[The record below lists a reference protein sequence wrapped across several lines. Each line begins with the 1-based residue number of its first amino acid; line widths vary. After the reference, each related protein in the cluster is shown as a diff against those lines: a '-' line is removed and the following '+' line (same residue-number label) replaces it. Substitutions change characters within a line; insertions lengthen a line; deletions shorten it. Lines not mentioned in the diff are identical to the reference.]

1 MKLENIIQKGYFM
14 KKFKKVIATTLSALM
29 VTSSIACGSASA
41 FSTNK
46 ESNVKNNVSKSFVY
60 PKQSDKKD
68 KDYVE
73 GEAVVMMKGSDLVST
88 GASLNKIM
96 DVSSSI
102 KVENV
107 SDFKERKSSVSVVT
121 VSSKKLSTKKII
133 DELKDE
139 EDVLIAEPN
148 YIYRASS
155 ITNDTYSNFQWSLE
169 NKGINNGKVGED
181 IKPTEMW
188 NKKSTE
194 KDTPVVAIIDSGV
207 DYTHPDLKDKMWVNP
222 YQNKLK
228 GVHGFD
234 FTGTIDD
241 GEPMDDAGHGTHC
254 AGIIGATRNNNEGV
268 SGVADNIKIMA
279 LKFLNSSGMGNTED
293 AVSAYNYIYNAMKL
307 GVNVVAVNNSWGGNE
322 YSEILLNI
330 INKVGKAG
338 AVSVC
343 ATGNEGTDF
352 DAEEEYTGEKDGDDG
367 DDDDGEMIFKKDIFD
382 DDDEEESPYT
392 YPACYDSKYIISV
405 AATGEDGTVADYSNY
420 GKNSVDIAAPG
431 SDILSTV
438 SYNSFLP
445 TIYSQEEINEKC
457 QKYITKDFKANIV
470 DLSHNQSG
478 KSATISETNT
488 GYDDGLGD
496 KNCLQAD
503 FTVDK
508 GGTYAIEIP
517 YTLNSKSTNSIHTS
531 LMFNIA
537 KAPAYTEDPDLLMS
551 QGICFGDFGINEKYT
566 VDDVMS
572 KNLAYAF
579 EMSSKDWVHIDTT
592 NLAPKNETGERK
604 LVVLLVAEASGE
616 YTIKLDNIGFSK
628 GTDNEEE
635 SFGKY
640 DIYSGTSMATPC
652 VTGSIA
658 LIKDKYSDL
667 TTEQLIEKATDTVNQ
682 NSLVDEKTKS
692 NGVLSLDKYGSVIPK
707 VDSWTSSGNKTIA
720 KGLGFENINKIT
732 VNDKEIKNYTAT
744 KNQITIND
752 NSYFGGECKLKI
764 YSKDGYGCY
773 SNIFLKGTRY
783 SDNGLMDSETIY
795 SYDLISDG
803 KYLYNTD
810 DNNNIVRYSVNK
822 KGVLGINKTISF
834 KNVLDNRYKD
844 ITNGSSSLVSTSS
857 PVYYNGKIYMVA
869 DYYLTPEQSRK
880 FYMKECALLTY
891 DVNTCKYTVKDI
903 EGIGLT
909 DQTLAFYNKE
919 MYLIGGY
926 DYQLGSLSTDVY
938 KYTNSKWQKVS
949 SLPSKRAKGKCLQYG
964 DKLVYTLG
972 INEDNTCPKNLI
984 FDGSKWIESNK
995 NLDLN
1000 KSTSYEIDSKIL
1012 NYYSCGVDFVENGIL
1027 YTGELFDNKGDTVLY
1042 NPSNDTFTVMNN
1054 YFHID
1059 SVNGIRGAVVGS
1071 KYYGKGYVER
1081 KAHTFSFNVKTG
1093 MKNVAVFSNVN
1104 GGKVT
1109 GGAYYMP
1116 NTTAKITVSPNKNF
1130 KFNYMLINGKKY
1142 TKPTATFT
1150 VTKDTS
1156 VRVYYISM
1164 VTKIKLNRTTLT
1176 LKKGKT
1182 KQLTA
1187 TVTPK
1192 TATNKSVVWSS
1203 NKKSVATV
1211 NSKGKVTAKKK
1222 GTALIK
1228 AIAKDGS
1235 KVSATCKVTV
1245 K

>member
-29 VTSSIACGSASA
+29 VTSSIACGSANA

-46 ESNVKNNVSKSFVY
+46 ESNVENKTTQTLVY
-60 PKQSDKKD
+60 PKESDKKN

-73 GEAVVMMKGSDLVST
+73 GEAVVMMKGDNLVSS

-133 DELKDE
+133 EELKGED
-139 EDVLIAEPN
+139 DVLIAEPN

-268 SGVADNIKIMA
+268 SGVADNVKIMA
-279 LKFLNSSGMGNTED
+279 LKFLNSSGMGTTED

-307 GVNVVAVNNSWGGNE
+307 GVNVVAINNSWGSNE
-322 YSEILLNI
+322 NSKILLNI

-343 ATGNEGTDF
+343 ATGNDGTDF
-352 DAEEEYTGEKDGDDG
+352 DAEEEYTGENDG

-405 AATGEDGTVADYSNY
+405 AATGEDGKIASYSNY

-457 QKYITKDFKANIV
+457 QKYITKDFKANVV
-470 DLSHNQSG
+470 DLSSNQSG
-478 KSATISETNT
+478 ESATISETNT

-537 KAPAYTEDPDLLMS
+537 KAPDYTEDPDLLMS

-604 LVVLLVAEASGE
+604 LVVLLVVESSGE

-667 TTEQLIEKATDTVNQ
+667 TVDQLIDKTKDTVNQ

-707 VDSWTSSGNKTIA
+707 VDSWTSSGNKTIV

-752 NSYFGGECKLKI
+752 NSYFGGVCKLKI
-764 YSKDGYGCY
+764 YSKDGYGYY

-795 SYDLISDG
+795 SYDLVSDG

-984 FDGSKWIESNK
+984 FDGSKWTESNK

-1000 KSTSYEIDSKIL
+1000 KSTSYEIDSKII

-1071 KYYGKGYVER
+1071 KYYGKGYVEG

-1093 MKNVAVFSNVN
+1093 MKNVAVTSKY
-1104 GGKVT
+1104 GKVT
-1109 GGAYYMP
+1109 GGGYYMP
-1116 NTTAKITVSPNKNF
+1116 NTVATISATPNKNY
-1130 KFNYMLINGKKY
+1130 KVKSIVINGKTYKK
-1142 TKPTATFT
+1142 TKVQFT
-1150 VTKDTS
+1150 VTKDTK
-1156 VRVYYISM
+1156 VTVNYIAY
-1164 VTKIKLNRTTLT
+1164 VTKVKLNRTI
-1176 LKKGKT
+1176 LKLNKGKSY
-1182 KQLTA
+1182 QLKA
-1187 TVTPK
+1187 TVTP
-1192 TATNKSVVWSS
+1192 TNATNKKLTWSS
-1203 NKKSVATV
+1203 NRKSVATV
-1211 NSKGKVTAKKK
+1211 NSKGKVTANKK
-1222 GTALIK
+1222 GSCVIK
-1228 AIAKDGS
+1228 ATAKDGS
-1235 KVSATCKVTV
+1235 KKSATCKVTV

>member
-268 SGVADNIKIMA
+268 SGVADNVKIMA
-279 LKFLNSSGMGNTED
+279 LKFLTSSGMGTTED

-307 GVNVVAVNNSWGGNE
+307 GVNVVAINNSWGSNE
-322 YSEILLNI
+322 NSKILLNI

-343 ATGNEGTDF
+343 AAGNDGTDF
-352 DAEEEYTGEKDGDDG
+352 DAEEEYTGENDG

-457 QKYITKDFKANIV
+457 QKYITKDFKANVV
-470 DLSHNQSG
+470 DLSSNQSG
-478 KSATISETNT
+478 ESATISETNT

-537 KAPAYTEDPDLLMS
+537 KAPDYTEDPDLLMS

-592 NLAPKNETGERK
+592 NLAPKNEAGERK
-604 LVVLLVAEASGE
+604 LVVLLVVESSGE

-640 DIYSGTSMATPC
+640 DIYSGTSMATPY
-652 VTGSIA
+652 VVGSVA

-707 VDSWTSSGNKTIA
+707 VDSWTSSGNKTIV

-810 DNNNIVRYSVNK
+810 DNNNIVRYSINK

-964 DKLVYTLG
+964 DKMVYTLG

-984 FDGSKWIESNK
+984 FDGSKWTESNK

-1000 KSTSYEIDSKIL
+1000 KSTSYEIDSKII

-1071 KYYGKGYVER
+1071 KYYGKGYVEG

-1093 MKNVAVFSNVN
+1093 MKNVAVTSKY
-1104 GGKVT
+1104 GKVT
-1109 GGAYYMP
+1109 GGGYYMP
-1116 NTTAKITVSPNKNF
+1116 NTVATISATPNKNY
-1130 KFNYMLINGKKY
+1130 KVKSIVINGKTYKK
-1142 TKPTATFT
+1142 TKVQFT
-1150 VTKDTS
+1150 VTKDTK
-1156 VRVYYISM
+1156 VTVNYIAY
-1164 VTKIKLNRTTLT
+1164 VTKVKLNRTS
-1176 LKKGKT
+1176 LKLNKGKSYQF
-1182 KQLTA
+1182 KA
-1187 TVTPK
+1187 TVTP
-1192 TATNKSVVWSS
+1192 TNATNKKLTWSS
-1203 NKKSVATV
+1203 NRKSVATV

>member
-29 VTSSIACGSASA
+29 VTSSIACGSVSA

-148 YIYRASS
+148 YIYRAYS

-268 SGVADNIKIMA
+268 SGVADNVKIMA

-307 GVNVVAVNNSWGGNE
+307 GVNVVAINNSWGSNE
-322 YSEILLNI
+322 NSKILLNI

-343 ATGNEGTDF
+343 ATGNDGTDF
-352 DAEEEYTGEKDGDDG
+352 DAEEEYTGENDG

-457 QKYITKDFKANIV
+457 QKYITKDFKANVV

-478 KSATISETNT
+478 ESATISETNT

-604 LVVLLVAEASGE
+604 LVVLLVVESSGE
-616 YTIKLDNIGFSK
+616 YTIKLDNIGLSK

-707 VDSWTSSGNKTIA
+707 VDSWTSSGNKTIV

-984 FDGSKWIESNK
+984 FDGSKWTESNK

-1000 KSTSYEIDSKIL
+1000 KSTSYEIDSKII

-1071 KYYGKGYVER
+1071 KYYGKGYVEG

-1093 MKNVAVFSNVN
+1093 MKNVAVTSKY
-1104 GGKVT
+1104 GKVT
-1109 GGAYYMP
+1109 GGGYYMP
-1116 NTTAKITVSPNKNF
+1116 NTVATISATPNKNY
-1130 KFNYMLINGKKY
+1130 KVKSIVINGKTYKK
-1142 TKPTATFT
+1142 TKVRFT
-1150 VTKDTS
+1150 VTKDTK
-1156 VRVYYISM
+1156 VTVNYIAY
-1164 VTKIKLNRTTLT
+1164 VTKVKLNRTS
-1176 LKKGKT
+1176 LKLNKGKSY
-1182 KQLTA
+1182 QLKA
-1187 TVTPK
+1187 TVTP
-1192 TATNKSVVWSS
+1192 TNATNKKLTWSS
-1203 NKKSVATV
+1203 NRKSVATV

>member
-14 KKFKKVIATTLSALM
+14 KKLKKVFATMLSALM
-29 VTSSIACGSASA
+29 VTSSIACGSANA
-41 FSTNK
+41 FSTNQG
-46 ESNVKNNVSKSFVY
+46 SNVENKTTQTLVY
-60 PKQSDKKD
+60 PKESDKKD

-73 GEAVVMMKGSDLVST
+73 GEAVVMMKGDNLVSS

-169 NKGINNGKVGED
+169 NTGINNGKVGED

-222 YQNKLK
+222 YQNKLN

-268 SGVADNIKIMA
+268 SGVADNVKIMA
-279 LKFLNSSGMGNTED
+279 LKFLNSSGMGTTED

-307 GVNVVAVNNSWGGNE
+307 GVNVVAINNSWGSNE
-322 YSEILLNI
+322 NSKILLNI

-343 ATGNEGTDF
+343 ATGNDGTDF
-352 DAEEEYTGEKDGDDG
+352 DAEEEYTGENDG

-405 AATGEDGTVADYSNY
+405 AATGEDGKIASYSNY

-457 QKYITKDFKANIV
+457 QKYITKDFKANVV
-470 DLSHNQSG
+470 DLSSNQSG
-478 KSATISETNT
+478 ESATISETNT

-537 KAPAYTEDPDLLMS
+537 KAPAYTEDSDLLMS

-592 NLAPKNETGERK
+592 NLAPKNEAGERK
-604 LVVLLVAEASGE
+604 LVVLLVVESSGE
-616 YTIKLDNIGFSK
+616 YTIKLDNIGLSK

-667 TTEQLIEKATDTVNQ
+667 TVDQLIDKTKDTVNQ

-707 VDSWTSSGNKTIA
+707 VDSWTSSGNKTIV

-810 DNNNIVRYSVNK
+810 DNNNIVRYSINK

-964 DKLVYTLG
+964 DKMVYTLG

-984 FDGSKWIESNK
+984 FDGSKWTESNK

-1000 KSTSYEIDSKIL
+1000 KSTSYEIDSKII

-1071 KYYGKGYVER
+1071 KYYGKGYVEG

-1093 MKNVAVFSNVN
+1093 MKNVAVTSKY
-1104 GGKVT
+1104 GKVT
-1109 GGAYYMP
+1109 GGGYYMP
-1116 NTTAKITVSPNKNF
+1116 NTVATISATPNKNY
-1130 KFNYMLINGKKY
+1130 KVKSIVINGKTYKK
-1142 TKPTATFT
+1142 TKVQFT
-1150 VTKDTS
+1150 VTKDTK
-1156 VRVYYISM
+1156 VTVNYIAY
-1164 VTKIKLNRTTLT
+1164 VTKVKLNRTS
-1176 LKKGKT
+1176 LKLNKGKSY
-1182 KQLTA
+1182 QLKA
-1187 TVTPK
+1187 TVTP
-1192 TATNKSVVWSS
+1192 TNATNKKLTWSS
-1203 NKKSVATV
+1203 NRKSVATV
-1211 NSKGKVTAKKK
+1211 NSKGKVTANKK
-1222 GTALIK
+1222 GSCVIK
-1228 AIAKDGS
+1228 VTAKDGS
-1235 KVSATCKVTV
+1235 KKSATCKVTV

>member
-41 FSTNK
+41 VSTNQ
-46 ESNVKNNVSKSFVY
+46 ESNVKNKTKQTLIY
-60 PKQSDKKD
+60 PNQNDKK
-68 KDYVE
+68 KKTYVE
-73 GEAVVMMKGSDLVST
+73 GEAVVMMKGNNLISS

-268 SGVADNIKIMA
+268 SGVADNVKIMA

-307 GVNVVAVNNSWGGNE
+307 GVNVVAINNSWGSNE
-322 YSEILLNI
+322 NSKILLNI

-343 ATGNEGTDF
+343 ATGNDGTDF
-352 DAEEEYTGEKDGDDG
+352 DAEEEYTGENDG

-457 QKYITKDFKANIV
+457 QKYITKDFKANVV

-517 YTLNSKSTNSIHTS
+517 YTLNSKSTNNIHTS

-707 VDSWTSSGNKTIA
+707 VDSWTSSGNKTIV

-903 EGIGLT
+903 EGIDLT

-984 FDGSKWIESNK
+984 FDGSKWTESNK

-1000 KSTSYEIDSKIL
+1000 KSTYYEIDSKIL

-1071 KYYGKGYVER
+1071 KYYGKGYVEG

-1093 MKNVAVFSNVN
+1093 MKNVAVTSKY
-1104 GGKVT
+1104 GKVT
-1109 GGAYYMP
+1109 GGGYYMP
-1116 NTTAKITVSPNKNF
+1116 NTVATISATPNKNY
-1130 KFNYMLINGKKY
+1130 KVKSIVINGKTYKK
-1142 TKPTATFT
+1142 TKVQFT
-1150 VTKDTS
+1150 VTKDTK
-1156 VRVYYISM
+1156 VTVNYIAY
-1164 VTKIKLNRTTLT
+1164 VTKVKLNRTS
-1176 LKKGKT
+1176 LKLNKGKSY
-1182 KQLTA
+1182 QLKA
-1187 TVTPK
+1187 TVTP
-1192 TATNKSVVWSS
+1192 TNATNKKLTWSS
-1203 NKKSVATV
+1203 NRKSVATV
-1211 NSKGKVTAKKK
+1211 NSKGKVTANKK
-1222 GTALIK
+1222 GSCVIK
-1228 AIAKDGS
+1228 ATAKDGS
-1235 KVSATCKVTV
+1235 KKSATCKVTV

>member
-1 MKLENIIQKGYFM
+1 M

-29 VTSSIACGSASA
+29 VTSSIACGSANA
-41 FSTNK
+41 FSTNQG
-46 ESNVKNNVSKSFVY
+46 SNVENKTTQTLVY
-60 PKQSDKKD
+60 PKESDKKN

-268 SGVADNIKIMA
+268 SGVADNVKIMA
-279 LKFLNSSGMGNTED
+279 LKFLNSSGMGTTED

-307 GVNVVAVNNSWGGNE
+307 GVNVVAINNSWGSNE
-322 YSEILLNI
+322 NSKILLNI

-343 ATGNEGTDF
+343 ATGNDGTDF
-352 DAEEEYTGEKDGDDG
+352 DAEEEYTGENDG

-405 AATGEDGTVADYSNY
+405 AATGEDGKIASYSNY

-457 QKYITKDFKANIV
+457 QKYITKDFKANVV
-470 DLSHNQSG
+470 DLSSNQSG
-478 KSATISETNT
+478 ESATISETNT

-537 KAPAYTEDPDLLMS
+537 KAPDYTEDPDLLMS

-604 LVVLLVAEASGE
+604 LVVLLVVESSGE

-667 TTEQLIEKATDTVNQ
+667 TVDQLIDKTKDTVNQ

-707 VDSWTSSGNKTIA
+707 VDSWTSSGNKTIV

-810 DNNNIVRYSVNK
+810 DNNNIVRYSINK

-984 FDGSKWIESNK
+984 FDGSKWTESNK

-1000 KSTSYEIDSKIL
+1000 KSTSYEIDSKII

-1071 KYYGKGYVER
+1071 KYYGKGYVEG

-1093 MKNVAVFSNVN
+1093 MKNVAVTSKY
-1104 GGKVT
+1104 GKVT
-1109 GGAYYMP
+1109 GGGYYMP
-1116 NTTAKITVSPNKNF
+1116 NTVATISATPNKNY
-1130 KFNYMLINGKKY
+1130 KVKSIVINSKTYKK
-1142 TKPTATFT
+1142 TKVQFT
-1150 VTKDTS
+1150 VTKDTK
-1156 VRVYYISM
+1156 VTVNYIAY
-1164 VTKIKLNRTTLT
+1164 VTKVKLNRTS
-1176 LKKGKT
+1176 LKLNKGKSY
-1182 KQLTA
+1182 QLKA
-1187 TVTPK
+1187 TVTP
-1192 TATNKSVVWSS
+1192 TNATNKKLTWSS
-1203 NKKSVATV
+1203 NRKTVATV

-1228 AIAKDGS
+1228 ATAKDGS
-1235 KVSATCKVTV
+1235 KKSATCKVTV

>member
-188 NKKSTE
+188 NKSSTSKE
-194 KDTPVVAIIDSGV
+194 TPVVAIIDSGV

-268 SGVADNIKIMA
+268 SGVADNVKIMA
-279 LKFLNSSGMGNTED
+279 LKFLNSSGMGTTED
-293 AVSAYNYIYNAMKL
+293 AISAYNYIYNAMKL
-307 GVNVVAVNNSWGGNE
+307 GVNVVAVNNSWGSNE
-322 YSEILLNI
+322 NSKILLNI

-352 DAEEEYTGEKDGDDG
+352 DAEEEYTGENDG

-457 QKYITKDFKANIV
+457 QKYITKDFKANVV
-470 DLSHNQSG
+470 DLSSNQSG
-478 KSATISETNT
+478 ESATISETNT

-537 KAPAYTEDPDLLMS
+537 KAPAYTEDFDLLMS

-566 VDDVMS
+566 VDDVMN
-572 KNLAYAF
+572 KNLAYSF
-579 EMSSKDWVHIDTT
+579 EMSSKDWAHLDTT

-640 DIYSGTSMATPC
+640 DIYSGTSMATPY
-652 VTGSIA
+652 VVGSVA

-707 VDSWTSSGNKTIA
+707 VDSWTSSGNKTIV

-1000 KSTSYEIDSKIL
+1000 KSTYYEIDSKIF

-1071 KYYGKGYVER
+1071 KYYGKGYVEG

-1093 MKNVAVFSNVN
+1093 MKNVAVTSKY
-1104 GGKVT
+1104 GKVT
-1109 GGAYYMP
+1109 GGGYYMP
-1116 NTTAKITVSPNKNF
+1116 NTVATISATPNKNY
-1130 KFNYMLINGKKY
+1130 KVKSIVINGKTYKK
-1142 TKPTATFT
+1142 TKVQFT
-1150 VTKDTS
+1150 VTKDTK
-1156 VRVYYISM
+1156 VTVNYIAY
-1164 VTKIKLNRTTLT
+1164 VTKVKLNRTS
-1176 LKKGKT
+1176 LKLNKGKSY
-1182 KQLTA
+1182 QLKA
-1187 TVTPK
+1187 TVTP
-1192 TATNKSVVWSS
+1192 TNATNKKLTWSS
-1203 NKKSVATV
+1203 NRKSVATV
-1211 NSKGKVTAKKK
+1211 NSKGKVTANKK
-1222 GTALIK
+1222 GSCVIK
-1228 AIAKDGS
+1228 ATAKDGS
-1235 KVSATCKVTV
+1235 KKSATCKVTV

>member
-73 GEAVVMMKGSDLVST
+73 GEAVVMMKGDNLVSS

-268 SGVADNIKIMA
+268 SGVADNVKIMA
-279 LKFLNSSGMGNTED
+279 LKFLNSSGMGTTED

-307 GVNVVAVNNSWGGNE
+307 GVNVVAINNSWGSNE
-322 YSEILLNI
+322 NSKILLNI

-343 ATGNEGTDF
+343 ATGNDGTDF
-352 DAEEEYTGEKDGDDG
+352 DAEEEYTGENDG

-405 AATGEDGTVADYSNY
+405 AATGEDGKIASYSNY

-457 QKYITKDFKANIV
+457 QKYITKDFKANVV
-470 DLSHNQSG
+470 DLSSNQSG
-478 KSATISETNT
+478 ESATISETNT

-604 LVVLLVAEASGE
+604 LVVLLVVESSGE

-667 TTEQLIEKATDTVNQ
+667 TTEQLIKKATDTVNQ

-707 VDSWTSSGNKTIA
+707 VDSWTSSGNKTIV

-984 FDGSKWIESNK
+984 FDGSKWTESNK

-1000 KSTSYEIDSKIL
+1000 KSTSYEIDSKII

-1071 KYYGKGYVER
+1071 KYYGKGYVEG

-1093 MKNVAVFSNVN
+1093 MKNVAVTSKY
-1104 GGKVT
+1104 GKVT
-1109 GGAYYMP
+1109 GGGYYMP
-1116 NTTAKITVSPNKNF
+1116 NTVATISATPNKNY
-1130 KFNYMLINGKKY
+1130 KVKSIVINGKTYKK
-1142 TKPTATFT
+1142 TKVQFT
-1150 VTKDTS
+1150 VTKDTK
-1156 VRVYYISM
+1156 VTVNYIAY
-1164 VTKIKLNRTTLT
+1164 VTKVKLNRTS
-1176 LKKGKT
+1176 LKLNKGKSY
-1182 KQLTA
+1182 QLKA
-1187 TVTPK
+1187 TVTP
-1192 TATNKSVVWSS
+1192 TNATNKKLTWSS
-1203 NKKSVATV
+1203 NRKSVATV
-1211 NSKGKVTAKKK
+1211 NSKGKVTANKK
-1222 GTALIK
+1222 GSCVIK
-1228 AIAKDGS
+1228 ATAKDGS
-1235 KVSATCKVTV
+1235 KKSATCKVTV

>member
-46 ESNVKNNVSKSFVY
+46 ESNVENKTTQTLVY
-60 PKQSDKKD
+60 PKESDKKD

-268 SGVADNIKIMA
+268 SGVADNVKIMA
-279 LKFLNSSGMGNTED
+279 LKFLNSSGMGTTED

-307 GVNVVAVNNSWGGNE
+307 GVNVVAINNSWGSNE
-322 YSEILLNI
+322 NSKILLNI

-343 ATGNEGTDF
+343 ATGNDGTDF
-352 DAEEEYTGEKDGDDG
+352 DAEEEYTGENDG

-405 AATGEDGTVADYSNY
+405 AATGEDGKIASYSNY

-457 QKYITKDFKANIV
+457 QKYITKDFKANVV

-604 LVVLLVAEASGE
+604 LVVLLVVESSGE

-667 TTEQLIEKATDTVNQ
+667 TVDQLIDKTKDTVNQ

-707 VDSWTSSGNKTIA
+707 VDSWTSSGNKTVV

-764 YSKDGYGCY
+764 HSKDGYGCY

-984 FDGSKWIESNK
+984 FDGSKWTESNK

-1071 KYYGKGYVER
+1071 KYYGKGYVEG

-1093 MKNVAVFSNVN
+1093 MKNVAVTSKY
-1104 GGKVT
+1104 GKVT
-1109 GGAYYMP
+1109 GGGYYMP
-1116 NTTAKITVSPNKNF
+1116 NTVATISATPNKNY
-1130 KFNYMLINGKKY
+1130 KVKSIVINGKTYKK
-1142 TKPTATFT
+1142 TKVQFT
-1150 VTKDTS
+1150 VTKDTK
-1156 VRVYYISM
+1156 VTVNYIAY
-1164 VTKIKLNRTTLT
+1164 VTKVKLNRTS
-1176 LKKGKT
+1176 LKLNKGKSY
-1182 KQLTA
+1182 QLKA
-1187 TVTPK
+1187 TVTP
-1192 TATNKSVVWSS
+1192 TNATNKKLTWSS
-1203 NKKSVATV
+1203 NRKSVATV
-1211 NSKGKVTAKKK
+1211 NSKGKVTANKK
-1222 GTALIK
+1222 GSCVIK
-1228 AIAKDGS
+1228 ATAKDGS
-1235 KVSATCKVTV
+1235 KKSATCKVTV

>member
-1 MKLENIIQKGYFM
+1 MKN
-14 KKFKKVIATTLSALM
+14 FKKVIATFLSALM
-29 VTSSIACGSASA
+29 VTGSMMCGASA
-41 FSTNK
+41 VSTNQ
-46 ESNVKNNVSKSFVY
+46 ESNVKNKTKQTLIY
-60 PKQSDKKD
+60 PNQNDKK
-68 KDYVE
+68 KKTYVE
-73 GEAVVMMKGSDLVST
+73 GEAVVMMKGNNLISS
-88 GASLNKIM
+88 GASLNMIM

-102 KVENV
+102 KVKKV
-107 SDFKERKSSVSVVT
+107 SYFKERKSSVSVVT

-268 SGVADNIKIMA
+268 SGVADNVKIMA
-279 LKFLNSSGMGNTED
+279 LKFLNSSGMGTTED

-938 KYTNSKWQKVS
+938 KYTNSKWHKVS

-984 FDGSKWIESNK
+984 FDGSKWTESNK

-1093 MKNVAVFSNVN
+1093 MKKVAVFSNVN

-1156 VRVYYISM
+1156 VRVYYISK

>member
-1 MKLENIIQKGYFM
+1 MKN
-14 KKFKKVIATTLSALM
+14 FKKVIATTLSAFM
-29 VTSSIACGSASA
+29 VTSSIACGSVSA

-268 SGVADNIKIMA
+268 SGVADNVKIMA
-279 LKFLNSSGMGNTED
+279 LKFLTSSGMGTTED

-322 YSEILLNI
+322 NSEILLNI

-343 ATGNEGTDF
+343 AAGNEGTDF
-352 DAEEEYTGEKDGDDG
+352 DAEEEYTGENDG

-457 QKYITKDFKANIV
+457 QKYITKDFKANVV

-517 YTLNSKSTNSIHTS
+517 YTLNSKSTNNIHTS

-616 YTIKLDNIGFSK
+616 YTIKLDNIGLSK

-640 DIYSGTSMATPC
+640 DIYSGTSMATPY
-652 VTGSIA
+652 VVGSVA

-707 VDSWTSSGNKTIA
+707 VDSWTSSGNKTIV

-732 VNDKEIKNYTAT
+732 VNDKEIKNYIAT

-903 EGIGLT
+903 EGIDLT

-1000 KSTSYEIDSKIL
+1000 KSTSYEIDSKIF

-1071 KYYGKGYVER
+1071 KYYGKGYVEG

-1093 MKNVAVFSNVN
+1093 MKNVAVTSKY
-1104 GGKVT
+1104 GKVT
-1109 GGAYYMP
+1109 GGGYYMP
-1116 NTTAKITVSPNKNF
+1116 NTVATISATPNKNY
-1130 KFNYMLINGKKY
+1130 KVKSIVINGKTYKK
-1142 TKPTATFT
+1142 TKVQFT
-1150 VTKDTS
+1150 VTKDTK
-1156 VRVYYISM
+1156 VTVNYIAY
-1164 VTKIKLNRTTLT
+1164 VTKVKLNRTS
-1176 LKKGKT
+1176 LKLNKGKSY
-1182 KQLTA
+1182 QLKA
-1187 TVTPK
+1187 TVTP
-1192 TATNKSVVWSS
+1192 TNATNKKLTWSS
-1203 NKKSVATV
+1203 NRKSVATV

-1235 KVSATCKVTV
+1235 KKSATCKVTV

>member
-46 ESNVKNNVSKSFVY
+46 ESNVKNKTTQTLVY
-60 PKQSDKKD
+60 PKESDKKN

-73 GEAVVMMKGSDLVST
+73 GEAVVMMKGSDLVSS

-268 SGVADNIKIMA
+268 SGVADNVKIMA
-279 LKFLNSSGMGNTED
+279 LKFLTSSGMGTTED

-307 GVNVVAVNNSWGGNE
+307 GVNVVAINNSWGSNE
-322 YSEILLNI
+322 NSKILLNI

-343 ATGNEGTDF
+343 AAGNDGTDF
-352 DAEEEYTGEKDGDDG
+352 DAEEEYTGENDG

-438 SYNSFLP
+438 SYNCFLP

-457 QKYITKDFKANIV
+457 QKYITKDFKANVV
-470 DLSHNQSG
+470 DLSSNQSG
-478 KSATISETNT
+478 ESATISETNT

-537 KAPAYTEDPDLLMS
+537 KAPDYTEDPDLLMS

-592 NLAPKNETGERK
+592 NLAPKNEAGERK
-604 LVVLLVAEASGE
+604 LVVLLVVESSGE

-667 TTEQLIEKATDTVNQ
+667 TTEQLIEKATDTVKQ

-707 VDSWTSSGNKTIA
+707 VDSWTSSGNKTIV

-810 DNNNIVRYSVNK
+810 DNNNIVRYSINK

-964 DKLVYTLG
+964 DKMVYTLG

-984 FDGSKWIESNK
+984 FDGSKWTESNK

-1000 KSTSYEIDSKIL
+1000 KSTSYEIDSKII

-1071 KYYGKGYVER
+1071 KYYGKGYVEG

-1093 MKNVAVFSNVN
+1093 MKNVAVTSKY
-1104 GGKVT
+1104 GKVT
-1109 GGAYYMP
+1109 GGGYYMP
-1116 NTTAKITVSPNKNF
+1116 NTVATISATPNKNY
-1130 KFNYMLINGKKY
+1130 KVKSIVINGKTYKK
-1142 TKPTATFT
+1142 TKVQFT
-1150 VTKDTS
+1150 VTKDTK
-1156 VRVYYISM
+1156 VTVNYIAY
-1164 VTKIKLNRTTLT
+1164 VTKVKLNRTS
-1176 LKKGKT
+1176 LKLNKGKSY
-1182 KQLTA
+1182 QLKA
-1187 TVTPK
+1187 TVTP
-1192 TATNKSVVWSS
+1192 TNATNKKLTWSS
-1203 NKKSVATV
+1203 NRKSVATV

>member
-1 MKLENIIQKGYFM
+1 MILENIIQKGYFM

-29 VTSSIACGSASA
+29 VTSSIACVSASA

-268 SGVADNIKIMA
+268 SGVADNVKIMA
-279 LKFLNSSGMGNTED
+279 LKFLNSSGMGTTED

-307 GVNVVAVNNSWGGNE
+307 GVNVVAINNSWGSNE
-322 YSEILLNI
+322 NSKILLNI

-343 ATGNEGTDF
+343 AAGNEGTDF
-352 DAEEEYTGEKDGDDG
+352 DAEEEYTGENDG

-457 QKYITKDFKANIV
+457 QKYITKDFKANVV

-834 KNVLDNRYKD
+834 KNVLDNHYKD

-903 EGIGLT
+903 EGIDLT

-1000 KSTSYEIDSKIL
+1000 KSTSYEIDSKIF

-1093 MKNVAVFSNVN
+1093 MKNVAVTSKY
-1104 GGKVT
+1104 GKVT
-1109 GGAYYMP
+1109 GGGYYMP
-1116 NTTAKITVSPNKNF
+1116 NTVATISATPNKNY
-1130 KFNYMLINGKKY
+1130 KVKSIVINGKTYKK
-1142 TKPTATFT
+1142 TKVQFT
-1150 VTKDTS
+1150 VTKDTK
-1156 VRVYYISM
+1156 VTVNYIAY
-1164 VTKIKLNRTTLT
+1164 VTKVKLNRTS
-1176 LKKGKT
+1176 LKLNKGKSY
-1182 KQLTA
+1182 QLKV
-1187 TVTPK
+1187 TVTP
-1192 TATNKSVVWSS
+1192 TNATNKKLTWSS
-1203 NKKSVATV
+1203 NRKSVATV
-1211 NSKGKVTAKKK
+1211 NSKGKVTANKK
-1222 GTALIK
+1222 GSCVIK
-1228 AIAKDGS
+1228 ATAKDGS
-1235 KVSATCKVTV
+1235 KKSATCKVTV

>member
-46 ESNVKNNVSKSFVY
+46 ESNVKNKTTQTLVY
-60 PKQSDKKD
+60 PKESDKKN

-73 GEAVVMMKGSDLVST
+73 GEAVVMMKGSDLVSS

-133 DELKDE
+133 EELKGED
-139 EDVLIAEPN
+139 DVLIAEPN

-268 SGVADNIKIMA
+268 SGVADNVKIMA
-279 LKFLNSSGMGNTED
+279 LKFLTSSGMGTTED

-307 GVNVVAVNNSWGGNE
+307 GVNVVAINNSWGSNE
-322 YSEILLNI
+322 NSKILLNI

-343 ATGNEGTDF
+343 AAGNDGTDF
-352 DAEEEYTGEKDGDDG
+352 DAEEEYTGENDG

-438 SYNSFLP
+438 SYNCFLP

-457 QKYITKDFKANIV
+457 QKYITKDFKANVV
-470 DLSHNQSG
+470 DLSSNQSG
-478 KSATISETNT
+478 ESATISETNT

-537 KAPAYTEDPDLLMS
+537 KAPDYTEDPDLLMS

-592 NLAPKNETGERK
+592 NLAPKNEAGERK
-604 LVVLLVAEASGE
+604 LVVLLVVESSGE

-707 VDSWTSSGNKTIA
+707 VDSWTSSGNKTIV

-810 DNNNIVRYSVNK
+810 DNNNIVRYSINK

-964 DKLVYTLG
+964 DKMVYTLG

-984 FDGSKWIESNK
+984 FDGSKWTESNK

-1000 KSTSYEIDSKIL
+1000 KSTSYEIDSKII

-1071 KYYGKGYVER
+1071 KYYGKGYVEG

-1093 MKNVAVFSNVN
+1093 MKNVAVTSKY
-1104 GGKVT
+1104 GKVT
-1109 GGAYYMP
+1109 GGGYYMP
-1116 NTTAKITVSPNKNF
+1116 NTVATISATPNKNY
-1130 KFNYMLINGKKY
+1130 KVKSIVINGKTYKK
-1142 TKPTATFT
+1142 TKVQFT
-1150 VTKDTS
+1150 VTKDTK
-1156 VRVYYISM
+1156 VTVNYIAY
-1164 VTKIKLNRTTLT
+1164 VTKVKLNRTS
-1176 LKKGKT
+1176 LKLNKGKSY
-1182 KQLTA
+1182 QLKA
-1187 TVTPK
+1187 TVTP
-1192 TATNKSVVWSS
+1192 TNATNKKLTWSS
-1203 NKKSVATV
+1203 NRKSVATV
-1211 NSKGKVTAKKK
+1211 NSKGKVTANKK
-1222 GTALIK
+1222 GSCVIK
-1228 AIAKDGS
+1228 ATAKDGS
-1235 KVSATCKVTV
+1235 KKSATCKVTV

>member
-46 ESNVKNNVSKSFVY
+46 ESNVKNKTTQTLVY
-60 PKQSDKKD
+60 PKESDKKN

-73 GEAVVMMKGSDLVST
+73 GEAVVMMKGSDLVSS

-133 DELKDE
+133 EELKGED
-139 EDVLIAEPN
+139 DVLIAEPN

-268 SGVADNIKIMA
+268 SGVADNVKIMA
-279 LKFLNSSGMGNTED
+279 LKFLTSSGMGTTED

-307 GVNVVAVNNSWGGNE
+307 GVNVVAINNSWGSNE
-322 YSEILLNI
+322 NSKILLNI

-343 ATGNEGTDF
+343 AAGNDGTDF
-352 DAEEEYTGEKDGDDG
+352 DAEEEYTGENDG

-438 SYNSFLP
+438 SYNCFLP

-457 QKYITKDFKANIV
+457 QKYITKDFKANVV
-470 DLSHNQSG
+470 DLSSNQSG
-478 KSATISETNT
+478 ESATISETNT

-537 KAPAYTEDPDLLMS
+537 KAPDYTEDPDLLMS

-592 NLAPKNETGERK
+592 NLAPKNEAGERK
-604 LVVLLVAEASGE
+604 LVVLLVVESSGE

-707 VDSWTSSGNKTIA
+707 VDSWTSSGNKTIV

-810 DNNNIVRYSVNK
+810 DNNNIVRYSINK

-964 DKLVYTLG
+964 DKMVYTLG

-984 FDGSKWIESNK
+984 FDGSKWTESNK

-1000 KSTSYEIDSKIL
+1000 KSTSYEIDNKII

-1071 KYYGKGYVER
+1071 KYYGKGYVEG

-1093 MKNVAVFSNVN
+1093 MKNVAVTSKY
-1104 GGKVT
+1104 GKVT
-1109 GGAYYMP
+1109 GGGYYMP
-1116 NTTAKITVSPNKNF
+1116 NTVATISATPNKNY
-1130 KFNYMLINGKKY
+1130 KVKSIVINGKTYKK
-1142 TKPTATFT
+1142 TKVQFT
-1150 VTKDTS
+1150 VTKDTK
-1156 VRVYYISM
+1156 VTVNYIAY
-1164 VTKIKLNRTTLT
+1164 VTKVKLNRTS
-1176 LKKGKT
+1176 LKLNKGKSY
-1182 KQLTA
+1182 QLKA
-1187 TVTPK
+1187 TVTP
-1192 TATNKSVVWSS
+1192 TNATNKKLTWSS
-1203 NKKSVATV
+1203 NRKSVATV

>member
-382 DDDEEESPYT
+382 NDDEEESPYT

-457 QKYITKDFKANIV
+457 QKYITKDFKANVV

-810 DNNNIVRYSVNK
+810 DNNNIVRYSINK

-903 EGIGLT
+903 EGISLT

-1093 MKNVAVFSNVN
+1093 MKNVAVTSKY
-1104 GGKVT
+1104 GKVT
-1109 GGAYYMP
+1109 GGGYYMP
-1116 NTTAKITVSPNKNF
+1116 NTVATISATPNKNY
-1130 KFNYMLINGKKY
+1130 KVKSIVINGKTYKK
-1142 TKPTATFT
+1142 TKVQFT
-1150 VTKDTS
+1150 VTKDTK
-1156 VRVYYISM
+1156 VTVNYIAY
-1164 VTKIKLNRTTLT
+1164 VTKVKLNRTS
-1176 LKKGKT
+1176 LKLNKGKSY
-1182 KQLTA
+1182 QLKA
-1187 TVTPK
+1187 TVTP
-1192 TATNKSVVWSS
+1192 TNATNKKLTWSS
-1203 NKKSVATV
+1203 NRKSVATV

>member
-29 VTSSIACGSASA
+29 VTSSIACGSVSA

-268 SGVADNIKIMA
+268 SGVADNVKIMA
-279 LKFLNSSGMGNTED
+279 LKFLNSSGMGTTED
-293 AVSAYNYIYNAMKL
+293 AISAYNYIYNAMKL
-307 GVNVVAVNNSWGGNE
+307 GVNVVAVNNSWGSNE
-322 YSEILLNI
+322 NSKILLNI

-352 DAEEEYTGEKDGDDG
+352 DAEEEYTGENDG

-457 QKYITKDFKANIV
+457 QKYITKDFKANVV

-517 YTLNSKSTNSIHTS
+517 YTLNSKSTNNIHTS

-707 VDSWTSSGNKTIA
+707 VDSWTSSGNKTIV

-903 EGIGLT
+903 EGIDLT

-1000 KSTSYEIDSKIL
+1000 KSTSYEIDSKIF

-1093 MKNVAVFSNVN
+1093 MKNVAVTSKY
-1104 GGKVT
+1104 GKVT
-1109 GGAYYMP
+1109 GGGYYMP
-1116 NTTAKITVSPNKNF
+1116 NTVATISATPNKNY
-1130 KFNYMLINGKKY
+1130 KVKSIVINGKTYKK
-1142 TKPTATFT
+1142 TKIQFT
-1150 VTKDTS
+1150 VTKDTK
-1156 VRVYYISM
+1156 VTVNYIAY
-1164 VTKIKLNRTTLT
+1164 VTKVKLNRTS
-1176 LKKGKT
+1176 LKLNKGKSY
-1182 KQLTA
+1182 QLKV
-1187 TVTPK
+1187 TVTP
-1192 TATNKSVVWSS
+1192 TNATNKKLTWSS
-1203 NKKSVATV
+1203 NRKSVATV
-1211 NSKGKVTAKKK
+1211 NSKGKVTANKK
-1222 GTALIK
+1222 GSCVIK
-1228 AIAKDGS
+1228 ATAKDGS
-1235 KVSATCKVTV
+1235 KKSATCKVTV

>member
-1 MKLENIIQKGYFM
+1 
-14 KKFKKVIATTLSALM
+14 M

-46 ESNVKNNVSKSFVY
+46 ESNVKNKTTQTLVY
-60 PKQSDKKD
+60 PKESDKKN

-73 GEAVVMMKGSDLVST
+73 GEAVVMMKGSDLVSS

-133 DELKDE
+133 EELKGED
-139 EDVLIAEPN
+139 DVLIAEPN

-268 SGVADNIKIMA
+268 SGVADNVKIMA
-279 LKFLNSSGMGNTED
+279 LKFLTSSGMGTTED

-307 GVNVVAVNNSWGGNE
+307 GVNVVAINNSWGSNE
-322 YSEILLNI
+322 NSKILLNI

-343 ATGNEGTDF
+343 AAGNDGTDF
-352 DAEEEYTGEKDGDDG
+352 DAEEEYTGENDG

-438 SYNSFLP
+438 SYNCFLP

-457 QKYITKDFKANIV
+457 QKYITKDFKANVV
-470 DLSHNQSG
+470 DLSSNQSG
-478 KSATISETNT
+478 ESATISETNT

-537 KAPAYTEDPDLLMS
+537 KAPDYTEDPDLLMS

-592 NLAPKNETGERK
+592 NLAPKNEAGERK
-604 LVVLLVAEASGE
+604 LVVLLVVESSGE

-707 VDSWTSSGNKTIA
+707 VDSWTSSGNKTIV

-810 DNNNIVRYSVNK
+810 DNNNIVRYSINK

-964 DKLVYTLG
+964 DKMVYTLG

-984 FDGSKWIESNK
+984 FDGSKWTESNK

-1000 KSTSYEIDSKIL
+1000 KSTSYEIDSKII

-1071 KYYGKGYVER
+1071 KYYGKGYVEG

-1093 MKNVAVFSNVN
+1093 MKNVAVTSKY
-1104 GGKVT
+1104 GKVT
-1109 GGAYYMP
+1109 GGGYYMP
-1116 NTTAKITVSPNKNF
+1116 NTVATISATPNKNY
-1130 KFNYMLINGKKY
+1130 KVKSIVINGKTYKK
-1142 TKPTATFT
+1142 TKVQFT
-1150 VTKDTS
+1150 VTKDTK
-1156 VRVYYISM
+1156 VTVNYIAY
-1164 VTKIKLNRTTLT
+1164 VTKVKLNRTS
-1176 LKKGKT
+1176 LKLNKGKSY
-1182 KQLTA
+1182 QLKA
-1187 TVTPK
+1187 TVTP
-1192 TATNKSVVWSS
+1192 TNATNKKLTWSS
-1203 NKKSVATV
+1203 NRKSVATV

>member
-14 KKFKKVIATTLSALM
+14 KKLKKVFATMLSALM
-29 VTSSIACGSASA
+29 VTSSIACGSANA
-41 FSTNK
+41 FSTNQG
-46 ESNVKNNVSKSFVY
+46 SNVENKTTQTLVY
-60 PKQSDKKD
+60 PKESDKKN

-73 GEAVVMMKGSDLVST
+73 GEAVVMMKGDNLVSS

-169 NKGINNGKVGED
+169 NTGINNGKVGED

-222 YQNKLK
+222 YQNKLN

-268 SGVADNIKIMA
+268 SGVADNVKIMA
-279 LKFLNSSGMGNTED
+279 LKFLNSSGMGTTED

-307 GVNVVAVNNSWGGNE
+307 GVNVVAINNSWGSNE
-322 YSEILLNI
+322 NSKILLNI

-343 ATGNEGTDF
+343 ATGNDGTDF
-352 DAEEEYTGEKDGDDG
+352 DAEEEYTGENDG

-405 AATGEDGTVADYSNY
+405 AATGEDGKIASYSNY

-457 QKYITKDFKANIV
+457 QKYITKDFKANVV
-470 DLSHNQSG
+470 DLSSNQSG
-478 KSATISETNT
+478 ESATISETNT

-604 LVVLLVAEASGE
+604 LVVLLVVESSGE

-667 TTEQLIEKATDTVNQ
+667 TVDQLIDKTKDTVNQ

-707 VDSWTSSGNKTIA
+707 VDSWTSSGNKTIV

-869 DYYLTPEQSRK
+869 NYYLTPEQSRK

-984 FDGSKWIESNK
+984 FDGSKWTESNK

-1000 KSTSYEIDSKIL
+1000 KSTSYEIDSKII

-1071 KYYGKGYVER
+1071 KYYGKGYVEG

-1093 MKNVAVFSNVN
+1093 MKNVAVTSKY
-1104 GGKVT
+1104 GKVT
-1109 GGAYYMP
+1109 GGGYYMP
-1116 NTTAKITVSPNKNF
+1116 NTVATISATPNKNY
-1130 KFNYMLINGKKY
+1130 KVKSIVINGKTYKK
-1142 TKPTATFT
+1142 TKVQFT
-1150 VTKDTS
+1150 VTKDTK
-1156 VRVYYISM
+1156 VTVNYIAY
-1164 VTKIKLNRTTLT
+1164 VTKVKLNRTI
-1176 LKKGKT
+1176 LKLNKGKSY
-1182 KQLTA
+1182 QLKA
-1187 TVTPK
+1187 TVTP
-1192 TATNKSVVWSS
+1192 TNATNKKLTWSS
-1203 NKKSVATV
+1203 NRKSVATV

-1235 KVSATCKVTV
+1235 KKSATCKVTV

>member
-268 SGVADNIKIMA
+268 SGVADNVKIMA
-279 LKFLNSSGMGNTED
+279 LKFLNSSGMGTTED

-307 GVNVVAVNNSWGGNE
+307 GVNVVAINNSWGSNE
-322 YSEILLNI
+322 NSKILLNI

-343 ATGNEGTDF
+343 ATGNDGTDF
-352 DAEEEYTGEKDGDDG
+352 DAEEEYTGENDG

-405 AATGEDGTVADYSNY
+405 AATGEDGKIASYSNY

-457 QKYITKDFKANIV
+457 QKYITKDFKANVV
-470 DLSHNQSG
+470 DLSSNQSG
-478 KSATISETNT
+478 ESATISETNT

-537 KAPAYTEDPDLLMS
+537 KAPDYTEDPDLLMS

-592 NLAPKNETGERK
+592 NLAPKNEAGERK
-604 LVVLLVAEASGE
+604 LVVLLVVESSGE

-984 FDGSKWIESNK
+984 FDGSKWTESNK

-1000 KSTSYEIDSKIL
+1000 KSTSYEIDSKII

-1071 KYYGKGYVER
+1071 KYYGKGYVEG

-1093 MKNVAVFSNVN
+1093 MKNVAVTSKY
-1104 GGKVT
+1104 GKVT
-1109 GGAYYMP
+1109 GGGYYMP
-1116 NTTAKITVSPNKNF
+1116 NTVATISATPNKNY
-1130 KFNYMLINGKKY
+1130 KVKSIVINGKTYKK
-1142 TKPTATFT
+1142 TKVQFT
-1150 VTKDTS
+1150 VTKDTK
-1156 VRVYYISM
+1156 VTVNYIAY
-1164 VTKIKLNRTTLT
+1164 VTKVKLNRTS
-1176 LKKGKT
+1176 LKLNKGKSY
-1182 KQLTA
+1182 QLKA
-1187 TVTPK
+1187 IVTP
-1192 TATNKSVVWSS
+1192 TNATNKKLTWSS
-1203 NKKSVATV
+1203 NRKSVATV

>member
-1 MKLENIIQKGYFM
+1 MGLENIIQKGYFM

-155 ITNDTYSNFQWSLE
+155 ITNDTYSNFQWALE
-169 NKGINNGKVGED
+169 NTGKNNGKVSED
-181 IKPTEMW
+181 IKPTTMW

-228 GVHGFD
+228 GIHGFD

-268 SGVADNIKIMA
+268 SGVADNVKIMA
-279 LKFLNSSGMGNTED
+279 LKFLNSSGMGTTED
-293 AVSAYNYIYNAMKL
+293 AISAYNYIYNAMKL

-330 INKVGKAG
+330 INKVGSAG

-352 DAEEEYTGEKDGDDG
+352 DAEEEYTGENDDDG
-367 DDDDGEMIFKKDIFD
+367 DDGEMIFKKDIFD

-457 QKYITKDFKANIV
+457 QKYITKDFKANVV
-470 DLSHNQSG
+470 DLSSNQSG
-478 KSATISETNT
+478 ESATISETNT

-572 KNLAYAF
+572 KNLAYSF
-579 EMSSKDWVHIDTT
+579 EMSSKDWAHLDTT

-604 LVVLLVAEASGE
+604 LVVLLVVESSGE

-667 TTEQLIEKATDTVNQ
+667 TVDQLIDKTKDTVNQ

-707 VDSWTSSGNKTIA
+707 VDSWTSSGNKTIV

-972 INEDNTCPKNLI
+972 INKDNTCPKNLI

-1000 KSTSYEIDSKIL
+1000 KSTSYEIDSKIF

-1093 MKNVAVFSNVN
+1093 MKKVAVFSNVN

-1235 KVSATCKVTV
+1235 KKSATCKVTV

>member
-352 DAEEEYTGEKDGDDG
+352 DAEEEYTGEKDGDD
-367 DDDDGEMIFKKDIFD
+367 DDGEMIFKKDIFD
-382 DDDEEESPYT
+382 NDDEEESPYT

-457 QKYITKDFKANIV
+457 QKYITKDFKANVV

-707 VDSWTSSGNKTIA
+707 VDSWTSSGNKTIV

-822 KGVLGINKTISF
+822 NGVLGINKTISF

-1093 MKNVAVFSNVN
+1093 MKNVAVTSKY
-1104 GGKVT
+1104 GKVT
-1109 GGAYYMP
+1109 GGGYYMP
-1116 NTTAKITVSPNKNF
+1116 NTVATISATPNKNY
-1130 KFNYMLINGKKY
+1130 KVKSIVINGKTYKK
-1142 TKPTATFT
+1142 TKVQFT
-1150 VTKDTS
+1150 VTKDTK
-1156 VRVYYISM
+1156 VTVNYIAY
-1164 VTKIKLNRTTLT
+1164 VTKVKLNRTS
-1176 LKKGKT
+1176 LKLNKGKSY
-1182 KQLTA
+1182 QLKA
-1187 TVTPK
+1187 TVTP
-1192 TATNKSVVWSS
+1192 TNATNKKLTWSS
-1203 NKKSVATV
+1203 NRKSVATV

>member
-1 MKLENIIQKGYFM
+1 M

-29 VTSSIACGSASA
+29 VTSSIACVSASA

-268 SGVADNIKIMA
+268 SGVADNVKIMA
-279 LKFLNSSGMGNTED
+279 LKFLNSSGMGTTED

-307 GVNVVAVNNSWGGNE
+307 GVNVVAINNSWGSNE
-322 YSEILLNI
+322 NSKILLNI

-343 ATGNEGTDF
+343 AAGNEGTDF
-352 DAEEEYTGEKDGDDG
+352 DAEEEYTGENDG

-457 QKYITKDFKANIV
+457 QKYITKDFKANVV

-903 EGIGLT
+903 EGIDLT

-1000 KSTSYEIDSKIL
+1000 KSTSYEIDSKIF

-1093 MKNVAVFSNVN
+1093 MKNVAVTSKY
-1104 GGKVT
+1104 GKVT
-1109 GGAYYMP
+1109 GGGYYMP
-1116 NTTAKITVSPNKNF
+1116 NTVATISATPNKNY
-1130 KFNYMLINGKKY
+1130 KVKSIVINGKTYKK
-1142 TKPTATFT
+1142 TKVQFT
-1150 VTKDTS
+1150 VTKDTK
-1156 VRVYYISM
+1156 VTVNYIAY
-1164 VTKIKLNRTTLT
+1164 VTKVKLNRTS
-1176 LKKGKT
+1176 LKLNKGKSY
-1182 KQLTA
+1182 QLKV
-1187 TVTPK
+1187 TVTP
-1192 TATNKSVVWSS
+1192 TNATNKKLTWSS
-1203 NKKSVATV
+1203 NRKSVATV
-1211 NSKGKVTAKKK
+1211 NSKGKVTANKK
-1222 GTALIK
+1222 GSCVIK
-1228 AIAKDGS
+1228 ATAKDGS
-1235 KVSATCKVTV
+1235 KKSATCKVTV